1 LTPYRFVHL
10 PYRLGSI
17 PKELLILSYPNM
29 IDKQQYSDFLEFMN
43 ERVIRSCE
51 GYPLQDDAKPIDKN
65 KFKQKE
71 N

>member
-1 LTPYRFVHL
+1 
-10 PYRLGSI
+10 
-17 PKELLILSYPNM
+17 
-29 IDKQQYSDFLEFMN
+29 MN
-43 ERVIRSCE
+43 ERVIRYCE